1 MKEDAIKINP
11 SVEIFSYDELKKKAQ
26 REITRLDKAENN
38 MDEITAADHALN
50 AAFTIYHLLEWREKT
65 TDPSSKHGAHSL
77 CQRINNSAL
86 NILHSVVTRNKHV
99 TVSKPLS
106 ANDCTPK
113 IEENINLMCTEDG
126 EPISTEDNQPMVTE
140 DSKITIYFGNE
151 QALPLLKEALKE
163 FI

>member
-1 MKEDAIKINP
+1 MKEDAINIKP
-11 SVEIFSYDELKKKAQ
+11 SNEIFSYAELKKKAK
-26 REITRLDKAENN
+26 REITRLDKAENS

-77 CQRINNSAL
+77 CKNINNAAL

-99 TVSKPLS
+99 TISKPLY
-106 ANDCTPK
+106 ANDCNPTV
-113 IEENINLMCTEDG
+113 EENINFICTEDG
-126 EPISTEDNQPMVTE
+126 KPISTEDNQPLVTE
-140 DSKITIYFGNE
+140 DSKITIYFGDE
-151 QALPLLKEALKE
+151 QALLILKEAMKE